1 MEAGTPMRQYE
12 AAIDASGL
20 RFAIVVARFNHL
32 VCVRLLEGCVRELEA
47 RGADPDAIDVAW
59 VPGAYEIPHAAR
71 GMADSSR
78 YDAVV
83 TLGAVIQGGTPHF
96 DFVCQGVTD
105 GVREAV
111 RDTGVPV
118 AFGVLTTHTID
129 QALERTGGGE
139 GDKGAEVAAA
149 AVEMARLCRQLAKPP
164 GEAVDS

>member
-1 MEAGTPMRQYE
+1 MRHYEAGL
-12 AAIDASGL
+12 DARGL
-20 RFAIVVARFNHL
+20 RFAVVVARYNHL
-32 VCVRLLEGCVRELEA
+32 VCVRLLEGCARELEA

-71 GMADSSR
+71 AMADSGR

-105 GVREAV
+105 GVREVV

-129 QALERTGGGE
+129 QAFERTAAGCN
-139 GDKGAEVAAA
+139 KGAEVAEA
-149 AVEMARLCRQLAKPP
+149 AVEMARLCQQLKSPP
-164 GEAVDS
+164 AGATTP

>member
-1 MEAGTPMRQYE
+1 MRHYE
-12 AAIDASGL
+12 AVLDATGL
-20 RFAIVVARFNHL
+20 RFAVVVARFNHL
-32 VCVRLLEGCVRELEA
+32 VCVRLLEGCVRELQE
-47 RGADPDAIDVAW
+47 RGASSDAIDVAW
-59 VPGAYEIPHAAR
+59 VPGAYEVPHAAR
-71 GMADSSR
+71 AMAQSGR

-105 GVREAV
+105 GVREVV

-129 QALERTGGGE
+129 QAFDRTGGAE

-149 AVEMARLCRQLAKPP
+149 AVEMACLCRQLEQPP
-164 GEAVDS
+164 ASGASA

>member
-1 MEAGTPMRQYE
+1 MRYYE
-12 AAIDASGL
+12 AVLDASGL
-20 RFAIVVARFNHL
+20 RFAVVVARFNHL
-32 VCVRLLEGCVRELEA
+32 VCVRLLEGCVRELEE
-47 RGADPDAIDVAW
+47 RGAPSESIDVAW
-59 VPGAYEIPHAAR
+59 VPGAYEVPHAAR
-71 GMADSSR
+71 RMAESGR

-105 GVREAV
+105 GVREVV

-129 QALERTGGGE
+129 QAFDRTGGAE

-149 AVEMARLCRQLAKPP
+149 AVEMACLCRQLQHSP
-164 GEAVDS
+164 GASARP